1 MNHPAQSWTNL
12 INECVPIDPAWHGI
26 WTAADPDGAFVLCSA
41 EVLQAVG
48 ALVR

>member
-12 INECVPIDPAWHGI
+12 INECVQIDPAWHGI
-26 WTAADPDGAFVLCSA
+26 WTAADPDGAFVLFSA

-48 ALVR
+48 ALE